1 MLLALAG
8 LLGMLIVTA
17 LDSPLVGA
25 QAPSDEATLSALIVN
40 DGTIDVD
47 LNPGFTSAGTSYR
60 TAVTYRGALPTVTA
74 TPTDAGATVAF
85 QDRTGARMED
95 ADPGLTGYQVSL
107 TVGASEF
114 RIVVTAQDGM
124 TTKLYEL
131 TVERD
136 SARILD
142 WTPTRD
148 LNDVVVAGNASPQGI
163 WSDGTTM
170 WVADDDDDK
179 IYAYVLATGD
189 RDASKEFSLHADNA
203 SPGGM
208 WSNGTTVWLADTDD
222 AKLYA
227 YALTDDPDTI
237 GTDEK
242 GQRDASKDISLHAD
256 NSDPWGI
263 WSDETTIWVTDSS
276 DEELYAYDLDTGTRQ
291 DGTGSTT
298 NKEFGLHSD
307 SDVARGIWSD
317 GSTLWVSSSN
327 FGLTKRLVAYTLDV
341 SSDGTVGSFHGVPD
355 WDKSFFPP
363 AALAIMGA
371 GIWSDGNTAIWVVST
386 GADGKIYSFNTPPSE
401 AGGLSLSSLTVNDGT
416 SDVSLHRAFDPDE
429 AYFWT
434 SVTND
439 VNVVTVAA
447 VAGNTAATV
456 GYGNADADPVSPGHQ
471 ARVEVGTTR
480 IDIEVAA
487 ADGRALI
494 HSVYVERD
502 SARFGA
508 WTPTRDIHG
517 LGTDGVTETFGAW
530 SDGTTMW
537 VLERE
542 QEKLYAYALTT
553 GVRDQSKEFDTH
565 SDNGSPRYLWSDGD
579 TIWVGGSGSAPLLYA
594 YRLKDDPDT
603 TDSDEKGQRDAS
615 KDITLASP
623 NDRVDGIWSNGTDT
637 VWVVDSG
644 DTMLYAYTLD
654 IASDGTAGVNHGGRQ
669 ADKDIALIEGRSL
682 VDIWS
687 DGTTVWVGNNG
698 DDSIRAYTL
707 ATGEREEDRDIPF
720 ALNHRGVTRGIWSDG
735 TTMWTAHRNSVRLPI
750 VYDRLFSHRLPVSEE
765 GATTVSNLTVT
776 PSPAV
781 PDFTAILR
789 PGFSFTTS
797 LYRVAVPHSAAH
809 VTISP
814 TRSDSAATVAYQDA
828 GGTRLED
835 ADSSTTGHQVSVPV
849 GRTAIDVKVT
859 KAGEASL
866 IYTVVVERDGGF
878 RYNWTPS
885 RDLNSFYD
893 DNPEVGGDSV
903 RAVWGHEKTTLY
915 VAPINRPI
923 IFAFNRSDG
932 TRDRDNDIEVLTDIR
947 DAEPILF
954 AGIWSDGTTM
964 WVVDYLTHHDEDG
977 MDTKP
982 TKQEPAHGKVFAY
995 RLLDGV
1001 RDKSK
1006 EFALDTIHNRSVRG
1020 VWSNGATLW
1029 VSDYALL
1036 KLIAYH
1042 LKDDPDTMDEDEFGK
1057 RDASKDIS
1065 LHSDN
1070 DAAQGIWSDGTTI
1083 WVADFSDRKFYA
1095 YVLTTGTRAEGKEFD
1110 LYADNKYPRGAWS
1123 DGATMW
1129 VPDQVGRKLYS
1140 YDMMGPV
1147 EVTAAFESSTH
1158 TVAEGGTA
1166 DVKVTL
1172 SKDPERTV
1180 VIPITATNQHGA
1192 VDGDYSG
1199 VPTILT
1205 FDSGET
1211 EQSLT
1216 FAAVDDTVD
1225 DDGESVKLTFGSPFP
1240 IGVSAGTTHETI
1252 VSITDDDG
1260 PAVEVSFEYSTYT
1273 VSEGSGVTVKVKLS
1287 AEPER
1292 PVIITLS
1299 PVNQGE
1305 TSSAD
1310 YSGVPTSLTF
1320 NSGDTEKSFTFTA
1333 TQDSVDDDGES
1344 VKLTFGSPLPT
1355 GVSAGTTHETTVSIT
1370 DDDAPS
1376 SLTVNFKKGDYS
1388 VTEGSSEEIVL
1399 TLDDDPER
1407 TVTIPLSWSNEDGA
1421 SDSDHNGVPTD
1432 VTFNAGETSKS
1443 FDFSAVSDRIGDPG
1457 EKVRISL
1464 GAPPSGV
1471 TQGTT
1476 SETVV
1481 TIEDVTPSGST
1492 TVSFSA
1498 DAYEVLEGS
1507 STTITVVMSDA
1518 PGSDAIIP
1526 IEFENEDGASSADYS
1541 LSATSLTFG
1550 PTDTEKSFTF
1560 TAADDAED
1568 DDGESVKL
1576 TFGSPLPTGVSAG
1589 TTHETTVSIT
1599 DDDVP
1604 DDGSDSCDSPVW
1616 TASLRLGD
1624 QTTADWGRFK
1634 LVHQLFHP
1642 GPPSS
1647 LSADEFEYQD
1657 ENFVIMSINLV
1668 PMVPTG
1674 TAARSGPFATPEYA
1688 SFSIDIDRGEWVGP
1702 VSDGQWSGPL
1712 RGILKRHFQDWTLYI
1727 DDMAFPFADAL
1738 FTAEIEWQGAEFND
1752 MFNSWSPAT
1761 EYQLCID
1768 DTPVSAPTS
1777 ATPPSAP
1784 GYLRLFPV
1792 NGTLFASW
1800 REPFSNGGSEITRYE
1815 VQVKEWGDSWT
1826 NASDVREFSS
1836 PPNSNG
1842 HQVRFDID
1850 DLTNGVDYAVRVR
1863 AVNAVGE
1870 SPYSGETWVTQQ
1882 ADTPWLE
1889 DAVVDGALLS
1899 LEFDRQLD
1907 GTSVPAPEDFRVL
1920 VHEESLV
1927 PDSVLVTGRKVIL
1940 TLPEPVV
1947 HSDAVDFIY
1956 ILPEDP
1962 DVPRIRDRDGNY
1974 YTTLYLGYDQ
1984 ARNETAVV
1992 SLPPVTVSVV
2002 DRPEAHNGADS
2013 FTFQIAFSE
2022 SVKVL
2027 FSYGSGMVDVSG
2039 GTVTSVQ
2046 NLNRRTEE
2054 WEFTVAP
2061 DPNADVEINVPANR
2075 PCEDNVYHPCG
2086 NGNRPLSN
2094 SLELTVPFLQ
2104 TQSQSGNSPA
2114 TGAPVITGTPR
2125 VGETL
2130 TADASNIEDADGL
2143 DNVSYSYQWIS
2154 NDWVSDTDI
2163 AGETGP
2169 SYTMTSGDEGK
2180 AIKVRVTFTDDAGN
2194 EESLTSAAVAAS
2206 VSRSDRT
2213 PAAPGTPTVS
2223 PEGTGAL
2230 TVSWKMAP
2238 DDGGPPITGYLV
2250 QWKEAAD
2257 RWETAADVSE
2267 ATVTGTT
2274 HTITGLTD
2282 GVEYAIRVVA
2292 NSEAGSSPASEEA
2305 FGTPRETTPP
2315 ELSAAIADGT
2325 MLTLI
2330 YNEALDENTV
2340 PGVDTFTVMAGSD
2353 ERGIA
2358 RVSVVGAAVI
2368 LILDSAVVA
2377 EDAVTVSYAVP
2388 TDESALRIRDEA
2400 GNHAASFDNQAVTNN
2415 TATGQPTIGGTARMG
2430 ETLTA
2435 DASNI
2440 EDADGLDNVSYSYQ
2454 WVANDGTTDTDIS
2467 GETDAVYTLVADD
2480 VGKTIKVKVTFT
2492 DDAGNEATLT
2502 SVATDEVGFAV
2513 QQQGASN
2520 TPATG
2525 EPTISGTVQ
2534 VGETLTADTT
2544 GITDADGLD
2553 NVSYTYQWVRNDG
2566 NSDTDILDATD
2577 SGYMLVA
2584 DDLGK
2589 TIKVRVTFTDDAGN
2603 ETTLTSAATDEV
2615 APVPPP
2621 LTVSLRGAAPATHDG
2636 SAEFTFE
2643 IEFSE
2648 EFPLSFKK
2656 LKLHTFDVTD
2666 GEVLKAQRVVK
2677 SSNISWRMTVRP
2689 DSNADVT
2696 VLLPV
2701 TTRCGAQGSICTQ
2714 DGRKLSNSL
2723 NFTVTGPNQ

>member
-8 LLGMLIVTA
+8 LLGMLVVIA

-60 TAVTYRGALPTVTA
+60 TAVTYRGAHLTVTA
-74 TPTDAGATVAF
+74 TPTDAGATVVF

-107 TVGASEF
+107 TVGGSEF
-114 RIVVTAQDGM
+114 QILVTALDGM
-124 TTKLYEL
+124 TTKLHEL

-136 SARILD
+136 SAQILG

-148 LNDVVVAGNASPQGI
+148 LNDVAAAGNASPQGI
-163 WSDGTTM
+163 LSDGTTM

-179 IYAYVLATGD
+179 IYAYTLATGA
-189 RDASKEFSLHADNA
+189 RDASKEISVHADNT

-208 WSNGTTVWLADTDD
+208 WSDGTTVWLADTDD

-227 YALTDDPDTI
+227 YTLTDDPDI
-237 GTDEK
+237 MGTDEK

-276 DEELYAYDLDTGTRQ
+276 DEKLYAYDLDTGTRQ

-298 NKEFGLHSD
+298 NKEFGLHGD

-416 SDVSLHRAFDPDE
+416 SDVSLRPAFDPDE
-429 AYFWT
+429 AYYWT

-447 VAGNTAATV
+447 VARNTAATV

-508 WTPTRDIHG
+508 WTPTRDVHG
-517 LGTDGVTETFGAW
+517 LGTGGVTDPSGLW

-537 VLERE
+537 VLDSD
-542 QEKLYAYALTT
+542 QEKLYAFALTT
-553 GVRDQSKEFDTH
+553 GVRDEYKDFDTH
-565 SDNGSPRYLWSDGD
+565 PDNSSTGGLWSDGD
-579 TIWVGGSGSAPLLYA
+579 TIWVGGGSTPTLYA

-615 KDITLASP
+615 KDIPLSA
-623 NDRVDGIWSNGTDT
+623 NRVVGGIWSNGTDT
-637 VWVVDSG
+637 IWAADWVH
-644 DTMLYAYTLD
+644 TMLYAYTWD
-654 IASDGTAGVNHGGRQ
+654 IASDGTAGTSHGARQ
-669 ADKDIALIEGRSL
+669 ADKDIALDERTSL
-682 VDIWS
+682 SGIWS
-687 DGTTVWVGNNG
+687 DGTTMWVGNNEF
-698 DDSIRAYTL
+698 DSIRAYTL
-707 ATGEREEDRDIPF
+707 TGGRDEARDIPF
-720 ALNHRGVTRGIWSDG
+720 ALNHRGNTGGIWSDG
-735 TTMWTAHRNSVRLPI
+735 TTMWTAHRNNVRLPI
-750 VYDRLFSHRLPVSEE
+750 VYDRVFSHKLPAAEE
-765 GATTVSNLTVT
+765 GATTLSNLAVT
-776 PSPAV
+776 PSPA
-781 PDFTAILR
+781 TLR
-789 PGFSFTTS
+789 PGFSFFTS
-797 LYRVAVPHSAAH
+797 SYQVAVPNSVEH

-828 GGTRLED
+828 GGTMLED
-835 ADSSTTGHQVSVPV
+835 ADSLTLGHQVSVQV
-849 GRTAIDVKVT
+849 GRTAIDVKVS

-893 DNPEVGGDSV
+893 DNPEVGGDAV
-903 RAVWGHEKTTLY
+903 RSVWGHEKTTLY

-932 TRDRDNDIEVLTDIR
+932 TRDRDKDIEVLSDFPYP
-947 DAEPILF
+947 EPILF

-964 WVVDYLTHHDEDG
+964 WVVDYVTHHDEDG

-982 TKQEPAHGKVFAY
+982 TSQEPGYGKVFAY
-995 RLLDGV
+995 RLSDGV

-1006 EFALDTIHNRSVRG
+1006 EFALDTIHDRSVRG
-1020 VWSNGATLW
+1020 VWSNGDTLW

-1036 KLIAYH
+1036 ELIAYH

-1083 WVADFSDRKFYA
+1083 WVADLYDRKFYA
-1095 YVLTTGTRAEGKEFD
+1095 YELTTGARAEGKEFD

-1129 VPDQVGRKLYS
+1129 VPDHFGRKLYS

-1147 EVTAAFESSTH
+1147 EVTAAFESSTY
-1158 TVAEGGTA
+1158 TVTEGGTV

-1180 VIPITATNQHGA
+1180 VIPITATNQDGA

-1199 VPTILT
+1199 VPTSVT
-1205 FDSGET
+1205 FSAGGATT
-1211 EQSLT
+1211 ET
-1216 FAAVDDTVD
+1216 FAFAAADDTVD
-1225 DDGESVKLTFGSPFP
+1225 DDGESIKLAFGTLPP
-1240 IGVSAGTTHETI
+1240 GVSAGTTAETKVTI
-1252 VSITDDDG
+1252 NDNDN
-1260 PAVEVSFEYSTYT
+1260 PAVTVSFEHSSYT
-1273 VSEGSGVTVKVKLS
+1273 VTEGETETVTVKLN
-1287 AEPER
+1287 ADPER
-1292 PVIITLS
+1292 EVIIPIRRT
-1299 PVNQGE
+1299 NQGA
-1305 TSSAD
+1305 SDDD
-1310 YSGVPTSLTF
+1310 YSGVPASVTF
-1320 NSGDTEKSFTFTA
+1320 NSGNIEKSFTITA
-1333 TQDSVDDDGES
+1333 VDDAEDDDGES
-1344 VKLTFGSPLPT
+1344 VKLSFGSPLPD
-1355 GVSAGTTHETTVSIT
+1355 GVSAGTTDETTVSIT

-1376 SLTVNFKKGDYS
+1376 SLTVNFKESGYP
-1388 VTEGSSEEIVL
+1388 VTEGSTVEVVL
-1399 TLDDDPER
+1399 TLDDDPELK
-1407 TVTIPLSWSNEDGA
+1407 VTIPLSWSNEDGA

-1432 VTFNAGETSKS
+1432 VTFNSGETEKS
-1443 FDFSAVSDRIGDPG
+1443 FEFSAVSDRIGDPG
-1457 EKVRISL
+1457 EKVSINL
-1464 GAPPSGV
+1464 GTLPSGV
-1471 TQGTT
+1471 TEGTT

-1481 TIEDVTPSGST
+1481 TIEDVAPSGST
-1492 TVSFSA
+1492 TVSFGA
-1498 DAYEVLEGS
+1498 DTYGVSEGS
-1507 STTITVVMSDA
+1507 FTTITVVMSHA
-1518 PGSDAIIP
+1518 PGSDANIP
-1526 IEFENEDGASSADYS
+1526 IEIEDEEGASSDDYS
-1541 LSATSLTFG
+1541 LSATSVTFG
-1550 PTDTEKSFTF
+1550 PTETSKTFTF
-1560 TAADDAED
+1560 TATQDSVD
-1568 DDGESVKL
+1568 DDGESVDL
-1576 TFGSPLPTGVSAG
+1576 GFGTLPEGFVEGSPYTARVTLMN
-1589 TTHETTVSIT
+1589 
-1599 DDDVP
+1599 DDR
-1604 DDGSDSCDSPVW
+1604 SDSCDSPVW

-1657 ENFVIMSINLV
+1657 ENFVIMSISLV

-1688 SFSIDIDRGEWVGP
+1688 SFSIDIDRGGWDGP

-1738 FTAEIEWQGAEFND
+1738 FTAGEIKWRGAEFND
-1752 MFNSWSPAT
+1752 MFNDWSPAT

-1768 DTPVSAPTS
+1768 DTPVSTPTS
-1777 ATPPSAP
+1777 PAPPSAP
-1784 GYLRLFPV
+1784 EYLRLFPV
-1792 NGTLFASW
+1792 NGILFASW

-1826 NASDVREFSS
+1826 NASDVWEYSS

-1842 HQVRFDID
+1842 HQVRYDIRN
-1850 DLTNGVDYAVRVR
+1850 LTNGVDYVVRVR

-1882 ADTPWLE
+1882 RDTPWLE

-1899 LEFDRQLD
+1899 LDFDRQLD
-1907 GTSVPAPEDFRVL
+1907 GTSVPDPDDFRVL
-1920 VHEESLV
+1920 VHEESHV
-1927 PDSVLVTGRKVIL
+1927 PDSVTVTGRKVIL

-1947 HSDAVDFIY
+1947 HVDAVDFIY
-1956 ILPEDP
+1956 ILPEDLKA
-1962 DVPRIRDRDGNY
+1962 PRIRDLDGNY
-1974 YTTLYLGYDQ
+1974 YTTFSLEYDQ
-1984 ARNETAVV
+1984 ARNETAMV

-2002 DRPEAHNGADS
+2002 DRPESHNGADS

-2027 FSYGSGMVDVSG
+2027 FSYGSGMVEVSG

-2046 NLNRRTEE
+2046 NLDRRTEE

-2061 DPNADVEINVPANR
+2061 DPNADVEINVPADR

-2130 TADASNIEDADGL
+2130 TADASSIEDEDGL

-2163 AGETGP
+2163 AGETGS

-2194 EESLTSAAVAAS
+2194 EES
-2206 VSRSDRT
+2206 
-2213 PAAPGTPTVS
+2213 
-2223 PEGTGAL
+2223 
-2230 TVSWKMAP
+2230 
-2238 DDGGPPITGYLV
+2238 
-2250 QWKEAAD
+2250 
-2257 RWETAADVSE
+2257 
-2267 ATVTGTT
+2267 
-2274 HTITGLTD
+2274 
-2282 GVEYAIRVVA
+2282 
-2292 NSEAGSSPASEEA
+2292 
-2305 FGTPRETTPP
+2305 
-2315 ELSAAIADGT
+2315 
-2325 MLTLI
+2325 
-2330 YNEALDENTV
+2330 
-2340 PGVDTFTVMAGSD
+2340 GSD
-2353 ERGIA
+2353 QRG
-2358 RVSVVGAAVI
+2358 S
-2368 LILDSAVVA
+2368 
-2377 EDAVTVSYAVP
+2377 
-2388 TDESALRIRDEA
+2388 
-2400 GNHAASFDNQAVTNN
+2400 
-2415 TATGQPTIGGTARMG
+2415 GG
-2430 ETLTA
+2430 L
-2435 DASNI
+2435 
-2440 EDADGLDNVSYSYQ
+2440 
-2454 WVANDGTTDTDIS
+2454 
-2467 GETDAVYTLVADD
+2467 
-2480 VGKTIKVKVTFT
+2480 
-2492 DDAGNEATLT
+2492 
-2502 SVATDEVGFAV
+2502 GF
-2513 QQQGASN
+2513 
-2520 TPATG
+2520 
-2525 EPTISGTVQ
+2525 
-2534 VGETLTADTT
+2534 
-2544 GITDADGLD
+2544 
-2553 NVSYTYQWVRNDG
+2553 
-2566 NSDTDILDATD
+2566 
-2577 SGYMLVA
+2577 
-2584 DDLGK
+2584 
-2589 TIKVRVTFTDDAGN
+2589 
-2603 ETTLTSAATDEV
+2603 
-2615 APVPPP
+2615 PV
-2621 LTVSLRGAAPATHDG
+2621 
-2636 SAEFTFE
+2636 
-2643 IEFSE
+2643 
-2648 EFPLSFKK
+2648 
-2656 LKLHTFDVTD
+2656 
-2666 GEVLKAQRVVK
+2666 
-2677 SSNISWRMTVRP
+2677 
-2689 DSNADVT
+2689 
-2696 VLLPV
+2696 
-2701 TTRCGAQGSICTQ
+2701 
-2714 DGRKLSNSL
+2714 
-2723 NFTVTGPNQ
+2723 